1 MNRSELF
8 LNLASKNRSLDL
20 ETVEEAGKTLLQA
33 IATALH
39 EGKRI
44 EVRGFGSF
52 NLHTR
57 KPRIYRNP
65 KTGVTINLP
74 TRSVVRFKP
83 GKQLKESVR

>member
-8 LNLASKNRSLDL
+8 LNLASKNRSLNL
-20 ETVEEAGKTLLQA
+20 QTVEEASRILLQA

-52 NLHTR
+52 NLHIR

-65 KTGVTINLP
+65 KTGASVYLP
-74 TRSVVRFKP
+74 ARSVVRFKP
-83 GKQLKESVR
+83 GKKLKECVL